1 MFIPVGTD
9 APIYHFP
16 FATIFVAVVNVA
28 AHVWLGQ
35 VDPDTFGLSETKQDW
50 SLWFGEGL
58 HPLQWVTSCFLHA
71 GWLHL
76 IGNLVFLWG
85 FGIIV
90 EGKLGWW
97 RFLLLYV
104 AIGATACGIEQAILL
119 PGWLTDMPRAEM
131 EEVLVERGE
140 DPEEVEEALDLIG
153 YPDHIVALGAS
164 GAIFGLMA
172 ISMVWAP
179 KNDLDI
185 LWIIWIRGD
194 VVSMS
199 ILTYCGFSITW
210 EILLLSIQAAAL
222 GVEYAVSSAFLH
234 TMGAVVGGAAGVA
247 LLKLGWVDCENWDLF
262 AVLKGTHGNRD
273 EFELKRSTYQREL
286 TVPTQTASG
295 TGAVAPGD
303 ALPDAAPERPAR
315 RRKAKK
321 KRRKVDTFA
330 RLRKHL
336 DAGDGISALGEWE
349 TLIGSRPKLVPPE
362 PDLFALAEAVDKA
375 NFPSEAAE
383 LFALYLRSY
392 PKPKPDEPP
401 PAEGEEPRPYDAAH
415 AGVIRLRAA
424 RRLLER
430 PGRRSQAATLLRG
443 VDGDALSPK
452 QRQMLDKL
460 TAAAAG

>member
-16 FATIFVAVVNVA
+16 FATIFLAVVNVG

-35 VDPDTFGLSETKQDW
+35 VDPDTFGLSGTKQDW

-71 GWLHL
+71 GWFHL
-76 IGNLVFLWG
+76 IGNLIFLWG

-104 AIGATACGIEQAILL
+104 AIGATACGIEQVALL
-119 PGWLTDMPRAEM
+119 PGWLTELPRAQM
-131 EEVLVERGE
+131 EHVLIERGE
-140 DPEEVEEALDLIG
+140 DPEEVEDALDLIG
-153 YPDHIVALGAS
+153 YPEHVVALGAS
-164 GAIFGLMA
+164 GAIFGLVA
-172 ISMVWAP
+172 ISMIWAP
-179 KNDLDI
+179 RNDLDV
-185 LWIIWIRGD
+185 LWIIWYRGGISE
-194 VVSMS
+194 VS
-199 ILTYCGFSITW
+199 ILAFSMLYIGLELVT
-210 EILLLSIQAAAL
+210 LGIQASVL
-222 GVEYAVSSAFLH
+222 GPEYAVSSAFLH
-234 TMGAVVGGAAGVA
+234 TTGALVGAIAGTA
-247 LLKLGWVDCENWDLF
+247 LLKWGWVDCENWDLF

-273 EFELKRSTYQREL
+273 EFELQRSTYQREL
-286 TVPTQTASG
+286 TVPTQAASG
-295 TGAVAPGD
+295 AGAVAPGEE
-303 ALPDAAPERPAR
+303 LPAAAPSRPG
-315 RRKAKK
+315 RKAKK
-321 KRRKVDTFA
+321 TPRRPVDAFA

-336 DAGDGISALGEWE
+336 EGGDGISALGEWE

-375 NFPSEAAE
+375 NFPEEAAS

-392 PKPKPDEPP
+392 PKPKPDDAP

-430 PGRRSQAATLLRG
+430 PGRRAQAATLLRG
-443 VDGDALSPK
+443 VDGAALSPK

-460 TAAAAG
+460 TAAAG